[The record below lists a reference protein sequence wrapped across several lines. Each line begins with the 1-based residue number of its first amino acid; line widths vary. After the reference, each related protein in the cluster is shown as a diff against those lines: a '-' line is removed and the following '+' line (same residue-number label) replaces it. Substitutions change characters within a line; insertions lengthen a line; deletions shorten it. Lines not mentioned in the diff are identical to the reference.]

1 MCPVTEKCYNS
12 IIFVHF
18 RAASE
23 CWSDSSSVTSQIVC
37 EIIVRSPGVEH
48 PVTRNILINPA
59 FADRSGQ
66 VSSIG
71 RLVGASAAL
80 TAAELARSLQKPM
93 LVLAND
99 PRHADQLEA
108 EICYFAGTDL
118 PISHFVEWETLPYD
132 SFSPHQDIISR
143 RLSVIATL
151 PQMRNGIV
159 IVSIPA
165 LLQRLPPV
173 DYVAA
178 RTLVLQTGQTL
189 DRQGFVDALIA
200 AGYLRIPQVEEHGE
214 FAVRGSLID
223 LFPMGS
229 EQPVRIDFFDDEIE
243 TLRYFDAETQLS
255 GEVVATMQILPAREV
270 PLDQVSIKQFRQR
283 YRERFEGQPSRSRVY
298 SDISHGIAHG
308 GIEYYLPLFFEETA
322 SFLDYLPADAV
333 IFAPQ
338 DVSGVLHQAW
348 REIGGRYELCS
359 LDPERPILK
368 PHESFLDPD
377 KVLQKISRAKCIH
390 YSAQTLEESAAS
402 INLSTQIP
410 PALRIEA
417 RYEDAAASLMKFVD
431 SFDGRI
437 LFTADSPGRREN
449 MYELLAGRS
458 IQLSRVDSWEA
469 FLDSSIQAGIAIAPI
484 EDGVL
489 LPESGVAIISE
500 QQLFGEKP
508 RQRSRRRRS
517 ERDPETI
524 IRQLNDLQPGSP
536 VVHAEYGV
544 GRYLGLKT
552 LAAGGTSGEFLH
564 LEYADGDKLYV
575 PVHALDLISRY
586 TGASPENAPLHRLG
600 SDQWAKAKRRAIN
613 MIRDVAAELLDVYAR
628 RAARTGHR
636 FRWQEDDYQ
645 AFESGFPFEATADQS
660 RTIDEVLEDL
670 ASERPMDR
678 VVCGDVGF
686 GKTEVALRAAFAAVY
701 GGKQV
706 AILVPTTLLAQ
717 QHGQTFQD
725 RFADWP
731 VRIEVLSRFRSA
743 NEAKEIVA
751 GLRSG
756 SVDIVIGTHRLLQ
769 HTRDFKDIGLV
780 IVDEEHR
787 FGVRHKE
794 AIKSLRSEVDILTLT
809 ATPIP
814 RTLNMALG
822 GLRDMS
828 LIATPPAGRLSIKTF
843 VSEWNDVV
851 IREACLREI
860 KRGGQVYFIHNRVE
874 DILRI
879 EEQLTKLVPEAS
891 IRIGHGQLRER
902 DLEQVMFDFYHRRFN
917 VLLCTTI
924 VESGLDVPTAN
935 TIIINRADR
944 FGLATLH
951 QLRGR
956 VGRSHH
962 RAYAYL
968 LVPPRAAM
976 TADAIKRLEAIDSLE
991 DLGSGFAL
999 ATHDL
1004 EIRGA
1009 GELLGD
1015 TQSGQIQEIGFSL
1028 YTELLGRAVAALRE
1042 GKEADLDQPLNA
1054 GVDINLHVPALLPED
1069 YVPDVHLRLILY
1081 KRISGAASRDELRE
1095 MQVELIDRFGLLPE
1109 AAKNLM
1115 RIAAIKR
1122 DAARLGIGKIDA
1134 SDAGGYLDFGSQTS
1148 MNPMT
1153 LVQMVQNESQVYR
1166 LQGAHRLQ
1174 FRMDLSDT
1182 AMRFTQV
1189 ENLLGR
1195 LATDAVKNTAVG

>member
-1 MCPVTEKCYNS
+1 
-12 IIFVHF
+12 
-18 RAASE
+18 
-23 CWSDSSSVTSQIVC
+23 
-37 EIIVRSPGVEH
+37 
-48 PVTRNILINPA
+48 
-59 FADRSGQ
+59 
-66 VSSIG
+66 
-71 RLVGASAAL
+71 
-80 TAAELARSLQKPM
+80 M
-93 LVLAND
+93 LVLARD
-99 PRHADQLEA
+99 PRHADQLES
-108 EICYFAGTDL
+108 EIRYFAGSDL
-118 PISHFVEWETLPYD
+118 PVVHFVEWETLSYD

-143 RLSVIATL
+143 RLRVIATC
-151 PQMRNGIV
+151 PQMKNGIV
-159 IVSIPA
+159 IVSSPA

-173 DYVAA
+173 EYVGA
-178 RTLVLQTGQTL
+178 RTLILKTGQTL
-189 DRQGFVDALIA
+189 DRQDFIDELTA
-200 AGYLRIPQVEEHGE
+200 AAYLRIPQVEEHGE

-223 LFPMGS
+223 VFPMGS

-255 GEVVATMQILPAREV
+255 GETADTIRILPAREI
-270 PLDQVSIKQFRQR
+270 PLDQENIKRFRQR

-298 SDISHGIAHG
+298 SDVSGGIAHG

-322 SFLDYLPADAV
+322 SFLDYLPANTV
-333 IFAPQ
+333 VFAPQ
-338 DVSGVLHQAW
+338 DVSDILQQAW
-348 REIGGRYELCS
+348 LEIGERYELCS
-359 LDPERPILK
+359 LDPERPILE
-368 PHESFLDPD
+368 PQEVFLNPD
-377 KVLQKISRAKCIH
+377 DVLQQITSAQCIH
-390 YSAQTLEESAAS
+390 YSPQTLADSAAN
-402 INLSTQIP
+402 INLSTRIP
-410 PALRIEA
+410 PALRVEA
-417 RYEDAAASLMKFVD
+417 RYEDATASLMNFLG

-437 LFTADSPGRREN
+437 LFTADSPGRRERV
-449 MYELLAGRS
+449 YDLLAGS
-458 IQLSRVDSWEA
+458 GIDISRVDSWDA
-469 FLDSSIQAGIAIAPI
+469 FLAGDIHAGIAVAPI

-489 LPESGVAIISE
+489 LPESRVAIISE
-500 QQLFGEKP
+500 QQLFGERP
-508 RQRSRRRRS
+508 RQRERRRRP

-544 GRYLGLKT
+544 GRYHGLMT
-552 LAAGGTSGEFLH
+552 LVAGGTSGEFLH
-564 LEYADGDKLYV
+564 LEYAGGDKLYV
-575 PVHALDLISRY
+575 PVHALDLISRF

-600 SDQWAKAKRRAIN
+600 SDQWAKAKRRAIQR
-613 MIRDVAAELLDVYAR
+613 IRDVAAELLDVYAR
-628 RAARTGHR
+628 RAARPGHS
-636 FRWQEDDYQ
+636 FRWEETDYR
-645 AFESGFPFEATADQS
+645 AFENGFPFEATDDQD

-670 ASERPMDR
+670 ASDSPMDR

-686 GKTEVALRAAFAAVY
+686 GKTEVALRAAFAAVH

-743 NEAKEIVA
+743 KEAKDIVA

-756 SVDIVIGTHRLLQ
+756 TVDIVIGTHRLLQ
-769 HTRDFKDIGLV
+769 HTRDIKDVGLV

-794 AIKSLRSEVDILTLT
+794 AIKTLRSNVDVLTLT

-828 LIATPPAGRLSIKTF
+828 LIATPPAERLAVKTF
-843 VSEWNDVV
+843 VREWNDVV
-851 IREACLREI
+851 IREACLREV

-874 DILRI
+874 SILEI
-879 EEQLTKLVPEAS
+879 EEKLTKLVPEAT
-891 IRIGHGQLRER
+891 IRVGHGQMPER
-902 DLEQVMFDFYHRRFN
+902 QLEQVMLDFYHRRFN

-935 TIIINRADR
+935 TIIINRADS
-944 FGLATLH
+944 FGLAQLH

-968 LVPPRAAM
+968 LAPPRPAM
-976 TADAIKRLEAIDSLE
+976 SADAIKRLEAIDSLD
-991 DLGSGFAL
+991 DLGSGFTL

-1028 YTELLGRAVAALRE
+1028 YTDLLGRAVEALRDGRE
-1042 GKEADLDQPLNA
+1042 PDLEKPLNA
-1054 GVDINLHVPALLPED
+1054 GVEINLHVPALLPED

-1122 DAARLGIGKIDA
+1122 NAALLGIEKIDA

-1148 MNPMT
+1148 MDPVT

-1174 FRMDLSDT
+1174 FRMDLSDPEK
-1182 AMRFTQV
+1182 RFALV
-1189 ENLLGR
+1189 EKLLDR
-1195 LATDAVKNTAVG
+1195 LATGNVKTEAVG